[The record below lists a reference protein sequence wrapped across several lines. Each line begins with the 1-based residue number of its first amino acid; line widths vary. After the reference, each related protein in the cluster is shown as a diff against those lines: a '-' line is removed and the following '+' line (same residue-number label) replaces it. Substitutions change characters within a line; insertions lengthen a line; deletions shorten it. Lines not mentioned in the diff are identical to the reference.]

1 MSTSCYYSSQEDFV
15 ILSVSVDHEVGATAP
30 ADSGEWRGSNRGP
43 EYGTKTAARNLPS
56 GNR

>member
-1 MSTSCYYSSQEDFV
+1 M

-30 ADSGEWRGSNRGP
+30 ADSGKWRGSNTGP
-43 EYGTKTAARNLPS
+43 EYGTQTAAGNLPS